1 MPGKEPTEEELDK
14 MIDQSV
20 KDIKQDSKE
29 KPKQDQKGEKK
40 TEKQKEQPKEAP
52 SSEKPAEVKQESTQD
67 VKKDDKKQEKKPEE
81 KKAEKEKPKLPAM
94 KVVEGYDPWKV
105 LQYPHLAEKSMNMV
119 EMENK
124 LVFVVR
130 RDARKD
136 KIKEAV
142 EKGFGVRVLSVN
154 VTITRKGHKK
164 AYIKLDPNYSAADIA
179 TRLGMI

>member
-1 MPGKEPTEEELDK
+1 MPGKEPTDAELDK

-20 KDIKQDSKE
+20 KDMKSEEPKKE
-29 KPKQDQKGEKK
+29 EKK
-40 TEKQKEQPKEAP
+40 EQAKDEKKEEKTESKPEEKQEAKKEE
-52 SSEKPAEVKQESTQD
+52 
-67 VKKDDKKQEKKPEE
+67 KKDDKKAKGKEQVKEKQ
-81 KKAEKEKPKLPAM
+81 KEKPKEPAM
-94 KVVEGYDPWKV
+94 KVVEGYDPWKI

-119 EMENK
+119 EMGNT

-136 KIKEAV
+136 RIKEAV
-142 EKGFGVRVLSVN
+142 EKGFGVRVLKVN

-164 AYIKLDPNYSAADIA
+164 AYIKLAPAYSAADIA

>member
-1 MPGKEPTEEELDK
+1 MPGKEPEEKGRLEPTKESRQSISDAELDK

-20 KDIKQDSKE
+20 DNMKKEKDTEKNVDNKIREESDKKKEDVKKE
-29 KPKQDQKGEKK
+29 KPK
-40 TEKQKEQPKEAP
+40 KESK
-52 SSEKPAEVKQESTQD
+52 SDTKPVM
-67 VKKDDKKQEKKPEE
+67 KP
-81 KKAEKEKPKLPAM
+81 
-94 KVVEGYDPWKV
+94 VEGYDPWQI

-142 EKGFGVRVLSVN
+142 EKGFGVRVLAVN